1 MSKKTVRQLAEI
13 VKIPLDRLLVQL
25 KEAGLP
31 ATKPE
36 DEISEDEKAKL
47 LAHLRQRH
55 GNTDAENSPNRVVL
69 KRRKVSELKQ
79 ASVPGT
85 ATKTISV
92 EVRKEKTYIKREQ
105 PVVKTS
111 VVKTTPTVVEAVIE
125 KIVVVETPTVEISM
139 PAVEVSKI
147 VEVETAPIVKI
158 AAVAA
163 DKPHKEHR
171 PKKPVIVDD
180 FELEEPEVVLEAK
193 FAVAIKDDK
202 KSKSDKPAKPKEID
216 EARKQQLEKEQRLE
230 DSINRTAERVRANAA
245 AKLNPPAQRPRHANS
260 GTPNNNNAS
269 RTNNN
274 GNNNGNTNTPRP
286 NNGNNTPRTNN
297 NAPRPANNSA
307 VAPSANTVTPR
318 PANTNAPARVNAPP
332 RGTNNAPPRGN
343 NNAGVRGNNNA
354 GGGAGSSANS
364 NRGNNDSGR
373 ENNNRNKKKGKGA
386 KQPSRNVI
394 QNDSKHQ
401 FEMPVAQMV
410 YEVTVP
416 EMISVADLANK
427 MNVKAALAIK
437 HLMKLGIMA
446 TINQTIDQDTAAI
459 LVEDMGHTPIMQS
472 DDDFE
477 REMLAEVTED
487 DTHPE
492 LPRAPIV
499 TIMGHVDH
507 GKTSLLDYIRKTRV
521 AAGEA
526 GGITQHIGAYQVKTD
541 HGSVT
546 FLDTPGHAAF
556 TAMRARGAD
565 VTDVVIIVV
574 AADDGVMPQTK
585 EAVEHARAAKVPIIV
600 ALNKMD
606 KPGANPDKVMQELS
620 VLNVLAE
627 EWGGDVQFLKISA
640 KTGEG
645 VDDLIE
651 SLIVQ
656 TEILELK
663 APVAG
668 AASGIVIES
677 RLDRG
682 RGAVATILVQRGTL
696 ENGQM
701 VLCGHEYGRVRAMF
715 NENGKAIKTAG
726 PCEPVEILGL
736 SGTPNAGDE
745 FLVVQNERVAKELA
759 KHREDR
765 KRLKRHAE
773 QATSLEDVFN
783 RMKAGEQASLNLV
796 LKTDVQGSLEALR
809 SSLLEL
815 SNDEV
820 EVKVVYGGVGG
831 INEGDV
837 NLALASG
844 AILMGFNV
852 RADATSRR
860 MIEER
865 GVDLHY
871 YSIIYEAIDEVKK
884 SISGMLAPEIKEQ
897 FMGLAEV
904 RSVFKSPKLGAIAG
918 CMVLDGTVKRN
929 LPIRVLRDNV
939 VVYEGV
945 LESLRHYKDDVAEV
959 KMGMECGIGVKN
971 YNDVRA
977 GDQIEVFERIEVRRE
992 L

>member
-13 VKIPLDRLLVQL
+13 VKIPLERLLVQL
-25 KEAGLP
+25 KEAGVN
-31 ATKPE
+31 ASKAE
-36 DEISEDEKAKL
+36 DEISEEEKTKL
-47 LAHLRQRH
+47 LTHLRSRH
-55 GNTDAENSPNRVVL
+55 GNNEAENSPNRVVL

-79 ASVPGT
+79 SSVPGS

-105 PVVKTS
+105 PTVEKSPEKPIENVEVKIA
-111 VVKTTPTVVEAVIE
+111 PVIE
-125 KIVVVETPTVEISM
+125 K
-139 PAVEVSKI
+139 AVEV
-147 VEVETAPIVKI
+147 VVAEVKTENTSPVIEIKSVQPEKS
-158 AAVAA
+158 
-163 DKPHKEHR
+163 HK
-171 PKKPVIVDD
+171 PKKPVVIEDD
-180 FELEEPEVVLEAK
+180 FEEEVEVVLESK

-202 KSKSDKPAKPKEID
+202 KAKSDKPVKPKEVD

-245 AKLNPPAQRPRHANS
+245 AKLNPPAPQQRPRNNNS
-260 GTPNNNNAS
+260 GTPGNNAP
-269 RTNNN
+269 RTNNPN
-274 GNNNGNTNTPRP
+274 SPRP
-286 NNGNNTPRTNN
+286 NNGNNAQARPNN
-297 NAPRPANNSA
+297 NAATPSANTVAPRPANA
-307 VAPSANTVTPR
+307 
-318 PANTNAPARVNAPP
+318 NAPARVNAPP
-332 RGTNNAPPRGN
+332 RGANNNAPLRGN

-354 GGGAGSSANS
+354 GGGAGNSANS
-364 NRGNNDSGR
+364 NRGNDGNR
-373 ENNNRNKKKGKGA
+373 ENNRNGKNKKKGV
-386 KQPSRNVI
+386 KQPARNVI
-394 QNDSKHQ
+394 QNDGKHQ

-410 YEVTVP
+410 YEVTIP

-427 MNVKAALAIK
+427 MNVKAAMAIK

-459 LVEDMGHTPIMQS
+459 LVEEMGHTPVMQS

-477 REMLAEVTED
+477 KEMLAEVTED
-487 DTHPE
+487 EVHPE

-585 EAVEHARAAKVPIIV
+585 EAVEHARAANVPIIV

-606 KPGANPDKVMQELS
+606 KEGANPDKVMQELS

-640 KTGEG
+640 KTGMG
-645 VDDLIE
+645 VDELIE

-656 TEILELK
+656 TEILELH

-677 RLDRG
+677 RLDKG

-715 NENGKAIKTAG
+715 NENGKTIKSAG

-809 SSLLEL
+809 ASLLDL

-837 NLALASG
+837 NLAIASG

-904 RSVFKSPKLGAIAG
+904 RDVFKSPKLGAIAG
-918 CMVLDGTVKRN
+918 CMVLDGVVKRN

-939 VVYEGV
+939 VVYEGA
-945 LESLRHYKDDVAEV
+945 LESLRRFKDDVNEV

>member
-1 MSKKTVRQLAEI
+1 MS
-13 VKIPLDRLLVQL
+13 
-25 KEAGLP
+25 
-31 ATKPE
+31 
-36 DEISEDEKAKL
+36 
-47 LAHLRQRH
+47 
-55 GNTDAENSPNRVVL
+55 
-69 KRRKVSELKQ
+69 
-79 ASVPGT
+79 
-85 ATKTISV
+85 
-92 EVRKEKTYIKREQ
+92 
-105 PVVKTS
+105 
-111 VVKTTPTVVEAVIE
+111 
-125 KIVVVETPTVEISM
+125 
-139 PAVEVSKI
+139 
-147 VEVETAPIVKI
+147 
-158 AAVAA
+158 
-163 DKPHKEHR
+163 
-171 PKKPVIVDD
+171 
-180 FELEEPEVVLEAK
+180 
-193 FAVAIKDDK
+193 
-202 KSKSDKPAKPKEID
+202 
-216 EARKQQLEKEQRLE
+216 
-230 DSINRTAERVRANAA
+230 
-245 AKLNPPAQRPRHANS
+245 
-260 GTPNNNNAS
+260 
-269 RTNNN
+269 
-274 GNNNGNTNTPRP
+274 
-286 NNGNNTPRTNN
+286 
-297 NAPRPANNSA
+297 
-307 VAPSANTVTPR
+307 
-318 PANTNAPARVNAPP
+318 
-332 RGTNNAPPRGN
+332 
-343 NNAGVRGNNNA
+343 
-354 GGGAGSSANS
+354 
-364 NRGNNDSGR
+364 
-373 ENNNRNKKKGKGA
+373 
-386 KQPSRNVI
+386 
-394 QNDSKHQ
+394 
-401 FEMPVAQMV
+401 
-410 YEVTVP
+410 
-416 EMISVADLANK
+416 
-427 MNVKAALAIK
+427 VKAALVIK

-446 TINQTIDQDTAAI
+446 TINQSIDQDTAAI
-459 LVEDMGHTPIMQS
+459 LVEDMGHVAVMQS

-477 REMLAEVTED
+477 KEMLAEVTEED
-487 DTHPE
+487 NHPE

-546 FLDTPGHAAF
+546 FLDTQGHAAF

-585 EAVEHARAAKVPIIV
+585 EAVEHARAAKVPIII
-600 ALNKMD
+600 AMNKMD

-620 VLNVLAE
+620 VIDVLAE

-640 KTGEG
+640 KTGQG

-663 APVAG
+663 APIDG

-736 SGTPNAGDE
+736 SSTPNAGDE
-745 FLVVQNERVAKELA
+745 FLVVQNERIAKELA

-765 KRLKRHAE
+765 KRFTRHAA
-773 QATSLEDVFN
+773 Q
-783 RMKAGEQASLNLV
+783 QASKLDEVFSKMTSGELASVNLV

-809 SSLLEL
+809 SSLIDL

-897 FMGLAEV
+897 IVGLAQV
-904 RSVFKSPKLGAIAG
+904 REVFKSPKLGAIAG
-918 CMVLDGTVKRN
+918 CMVIDGFVKRN
-929 LPIRVLRDNV
+929 LPIRVLRENV
-939 VVYEGV
+939 VIYEGQ
-945 LESLRHYKDDVAEV
+945 LESLRRFKDDIAEV

-977 GDQIEVFERIEVRRE
+977 GDQIEVFERIEVKRE

>member
-13 VKIPLDRLLVQL
+13 VKIPLERLLVQL
-25 KEAGLP
+25 KEAGVR
-31 ATKPE
+31 ATKAE
-36 DEISEDEKAKL
+36 DEITEDEKTKL

-55 GNTDAENSPNRVVL
+55 GKSNAETENSPSRVTL

-79 ASVPGT
+79 ASVPGS

-92 EVRKEKTYIKREQ
+92 EVRKEKTYIKRE
-105 PVVKTS
+105 P
-111 VVKTTPTVVEAVIE
+111 VIE
-125 KIVVVETPTVEISM
+125 KKEIAENVAPKVEEVKTPPVVETVAPKPVESSV
-139 PAVEVSKI
+139 VEKI
-147 VEVETAPIVKI
+147 VEATPVAQTTSEPIEKQHTVKVVAETADEKTAP
-158 AAVAA
+158 AAE
-163 DKPHKEHR
+163 KNHKEHK
-171 PKKPVIVDD
+171 PKKAVIIDEDD
-180 FELEEPEVVLEAK
+180 LELDEPEVVLEAK

-202 KSKSDKPAKPKEID
+202 KAKVDKHAKAKEAD
-216 EARKQQLEKEQRLE
+216 EARKQQLEKEQRIE
-230 DSINRTAERVRANAA
+230 ESIRRTAEKVRQQAA
-245 AKLNPPAQRPRHANS
+245 AKQAPQSR
-260 GTPNNNNAS
+260 PNNNKNAG
-269 RTNNN
+269 TA
-274 GNNNGNTNTPRP
+274 
-286 NNGNNTPRTNN
+286 N
-297 NAPRPANNSA
+297 NAPRGNNQPAKTGNVQQA
-307 VAPSANTVTPR
+307 Q
-318 PANTNAPARVNAPP
+318 PA
-332 RGTNNAPPRGN
+332 RGN
-343 NNAGVRGNNNA
+343 NNQGNRGNNA
-354 GGGAGSSANS
+354 GGNPA
-364 NRGNNDSGR
+364 
-373 ENNNRNKKKGKGA
+373 NNRNENRNDGNRGDNRNNKNANKNKKGG
-386 KQPSRNVI
+386 KQQAPRFVPEV
-394 QNDSKHQ
+394 KHQ
-401 FEMPVAQMV
+401 FEMPVAPIT
-410 YEVTVP
+410 YEVTIP
-416 EMISVADLANK
+416 EMISVSDLANK
-427 MNVKAALAIK
+427 MNVKAAIAIK

-446 TINQTIDQDTAAI
+446 TINQTIDQETAAI
-459 LVEDMGHTPIMQS
+459 LVEEMGHTAIMQS

-477 REMLAEVTED
+477 KEMLEQATESEEY
-487 DTHPE
+487 PE

-585 EAVEHARAAKVPIIV
+585 EAIEHARAANVPIIV
-600 ALNKMD
+600 AINKMD

-620 VLNVLAE
+620 VLDVLAE

-651 SLIVQ
+651 ALIVQ
-656 TEILELK
+656 TEILELH
-663 APVAG
+663 APVEG

-677 RLDRG
+677 RLDKG
-682 RGAVATILVQRGTL
+682 RGAVATVLVQRGTL

-715 NENGKAIKTAG
+715 NENGKAIKSAG

-745 FLVVQNERVAKELA
+745 FLVVQNERIAKDLA

-773 QATSLEDVFN
+773 QATSLDDVFN
-783 RMKAGEQASLNLV
+783 RMKAGEQATVNLV

-809 SSLLEL
+809 GSLVEL

-837 NLALASG
+837 NLAIASG
-844 AILMGFNV
+844 AILIGFNV
-852 RADATSRR
+852 RADATARR
-860 MIEER
+860 LIEER

-884 SISGMLAPEIKEQ
+884 SISGLLAPEIKEQ

-904 RSVFKSPKLGAIAG
+904 RDVFKSPKFGAVAG
-918 CMVLDGTVKRN
+918 CMVLDGVVKRN

-939 VVYEGV
+939 VVYEGA
-945 LESLRHYKDDVAEV
+945 LESLRRFKDDVNEV

>member
-1 MSKKTVRQLAEI
+1 MSKKTVGQLAEI

-25 KEAGLP
+25 KEAGVS
-31 ATKPE
+31 ATKAE
-36 DEISEDEKAKL
+36 DEISEEEKTKL
-47 LAHLRQRH
+47 LAHLRKRH
-55 GNTDAENSPNRVVL
+55 GTEAENLPNKVVL
-69 KRRKVSELKQ
+69 KRRKVSELTQ
-79 ASVPGT
+79 SSTPGS

-105 PVVKTS
+105 VVPEITEVKITS
-111 VVKTTPTVVEAVIE
+111 TIEVSEASVIE
-125 KIVVVETPTVEISM
+125 TQKLVNVDETTQVL
-139 PAVEVSKI
+139 AVASDSAKKRVI
-147 VEVETAPIVKI
+147 VE
-158 AAVAA
+158 
-163 DKPHKEHR
+163 
-171 PKKPVIVDD
+171 D
-180 FELEEPEVVLEAK
+180 FELEELKVVSSVKSELTDLEYSQK
-193 FAVAIKDDK
+193 LQ
-202 KSKSDKPAKPKEID
+202 
-216 EARKQQLEKEQRLE
+216 REKEQRLE

-245 AKLNPPAQRPRHANS
+245 AKLNPPVQRPRNNNS
-260 GTPNNNNAS
+260 GAPSNTASRPNNAARPNNNS
-269 RTNNN
+269 
-274 GNNNGNTNTPRP
+274 
-286 NNGNNTPRTNN
+286 PRTN
-297 NAPRPANNSA
+297 AN
-307 VAPSANTVTPR
+307 ANTSALPNNVVVASPV
-318 PANTNAPARVNAPP
+318 ANTAAARAAANANAPARVNAPP
-332 RGTNNAPPRGN
+332 RGTNTPPRGSN
-343 NNAGVRGNNNA
+343 SVGARGNNNA
-354 GGGAGSSANS
+354 GGGAGNSANG
-364 NRGNNDSGR
+364 NRNDG
-373 ENNNRNKKKGKGA
+373 NRNKKKGKNA

-394 QNDSKHQ
+394 QNDGKHQ

-477 REMLAEVTED
+477 KEMLAEVTED
-487 DTHPE
+487 ESYPE

-585 EAVEHARAAKVPIIV
+585 EAVEHARAANVPIIV

-696 ENGQM
+696 ESGQM
-701 VLCGHEYGRVRAMF
+701 VLCGQEYGRVRAMF
-715 NENGKAIKTAG
+715 NENGKTIKTAG

-736 SGTPNAGDE
+736 SSTPNAGDE

-809 SSLLEL
+809 SSLIDL

-820 EVKVVYGGVGG
+820 TVKVVYGGVGG

-904 RSVFKSPKLGAIAG
+904 RDVFKSPKLGAIAG
-918 CMVLDGTVKRN
+918 CMVLDGVVKRN
-929 LPIRVLRDNV
+929 LPIRVLRENV

-945 LESLRHYKDDVAEV
+945 LESLRRFKDDVSEV

-971 YNDVRA
+971 YNDIRD